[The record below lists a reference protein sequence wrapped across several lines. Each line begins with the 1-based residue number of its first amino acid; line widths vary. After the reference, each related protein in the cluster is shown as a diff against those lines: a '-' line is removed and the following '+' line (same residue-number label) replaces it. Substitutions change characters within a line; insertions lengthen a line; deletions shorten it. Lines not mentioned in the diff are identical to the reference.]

1 MYKVYKM
8 YKWMLALLYGC
19 VTVFTVSGLWSCSK
33 DENIEVNRYAVSVDV
48 SPLMP
53 AVSKTTIG
61 TDNSVI
67 WSANDK
73 LGIMA
78 VSASGQSAT
87 SVLDLARSSYGKSA
101 GKFIGELVISEAPQK
116 CWFVYPSGVNFT
128 YSSSVTASF
137 SYDGQNGLHVPY
149 LYGGANYSQAGIS
162 ATLHHIGGMLRVLLP
177 QGGAIKSIAVE
188 GNNNEKLTPYIFT
201 FLSDGSVAGADSGE
215 VASDAVDS
223 FSVNVSE
230 DLKITASGLLECY
243 ITMPPVNFAK
253 GFRLIFTDANGNK
266 MYKSFNYAGGC
277 DFSKD
282 VSAGGLRGGIV
293 EITVNKFEKYAVNS
307 FLPTVTA
314 NHVFEG
320 GKLTGTKLEL
330 TKADLDLSG
339 SPMVLLLK
347 WGIEVYNISGNLVRR
362 IESTQNPSSVNSANK
377 IVFNVEDDWIY
388 LPNGSYTIKPYIVN
402 RVDDEKLYVTES
414 KIVVPQL
421 DVSLLK
427 VTIDAKT
434 SYSYYLAGDLANA
447 NKEGSGSSIY
457 NVTVGVN
464 ISDEILKSSKYTV
477 KAKVEDKTT
486 KIKVGET
493 QVNVNLCEK
502 AGLGESVELNDAS
515 KLILAKYDVKDWK
528 AYTMA
533 SFVEFDGVTAET
545 AVEVHVTGLPYKAVP
560 PTKTGDH
567 PWADEA
573 GRNTWNADNVELY
586 YSAAAG
592 PEISTPVFH
601 IPADINVSFSTKIV
615 RNDFRFLGDI
625 YGSIQIFQKN
635 GNDEIYDIDEN
646 LKPEATLEG
655 SYSAIMSAGYT
666 HQWFIRYQ
674 YIAAGPRTYVY
685 YFNLNYR

>member
-1 MYKVYKM
+1 
-8 YKWMLALLYGC
+8 MLALLYGC
-19 VTVFTVSGLWSCSK
+19 VAIVAVSGLWSCSK
-33 DENIEVNRYAVSVDV
+33 DEDIAVNRYAVSVEV

-53 AVSKTTIG
+53 AVSKTAIEL
-61 TDNSVI
+61 DNSVT
-67 WSANDK
+67 WSASDK

-87 SVLDLARSSYGKSA
+87 SVLDLARSSYGKSS
-101 GKFIGELVISEAPQK
+101 GKFIGELEISEAPQK

-128 YSSSVTASF
+128 HSSSVKASF
-137 SYDGQNGLHVPY
+137 SYNGQNGLHVPY

-162 ATLHHIGGMLRVLLP
+162 AALHHVGGMLRVLLL
-177 QGGAIKSIAVE
+177 QDGVIKSITVE
-188 GNNNEKLTPYIFT
+188 GNNSEKLTPYIFT
-201 FLSDGSVAGADSGE
+201 FPSDGSVAGADSGE
-215 VASDAVDS
+215 MASDAVNS
-223 FSVNVSE
+223 FSVNVSG
-230 DLKITASGLLECY
+230 DLKTAASGLLECY
-243 ITMPPVNFAK
+243 ITMPPVNFTK

-282 VSAGGLRGGIV
+282 VSSGGLRGGIV
-293 EITVNKFEKYAVNS
+293 EITVDKFEKYAVNS
-307 FLPTVTA
+307 FVPTVTV

-320 GKLTGTKLEL
+320 GKLTGTNLEL

-362 IESTQNPSSVNSANK
+362 IESAQNPSSVNSANK
-377 IVFNVEDDWIY
+377 IVFNVEDSWVY
-388 LPNGSYTIKPYIVN
+388 LPNGSYTIKPYVVN
-402 RVDDEKLYVTES
+402 RVDGEKMYVAES
-414 KIVVPQL
+414 NIVVPRL

-427 VTIDAKT
+427 ATIDAKT

-457 NVTVGVN
+457 NVTIGVN

-486 KIKVGET
+486 KIKIDEKT
-493 QVNVNLCEK
+493 EVNVNLCEK
-502 AGLGESVELNDAS
+502 GGLGESIELNDAS
-515 KLILAKYDVKDWK
+515 KLILAKYDVKDWR
-528 AYTMA
+528 AYTIA
-533 SFVEFDGVTAET
+533 SSVEFDGVTAEA
-545 AVEVHVTGLPYKAVP
+545 AVDVHVTGLPYKAVP

-592 PEISTPVFH
+592 PEISSPVFH

-615 RNDFRFLGDI
+615 RNDFRFLGGDI
-625 YGSIQIFQKN
+625 YGPIKIFQKN
-635 GNDEIYDIDEN
+635 GKDEIYDIDED

-655 SYSAIMSAGYT
+655 SYNSIMSVGYT

-674 YIAAGPRTYVY
+674 YIALGPITYVY
-685 YFNLNYR
+685 YFNLDYR